1 MLRGVGILLLAL
13 LAACGDAD
21 RSASNSESN
30 APAVGAQPLDAEG
43 FKVRLQP
50 RLPECARRTQA
61 TKGLSPADAESFCTC
76 QLDVIAAKTTP
87 EERDSLLKMTFQTET
102 QKASPEQAKMA
113 TDALLRLQP
122 EITRTCI
129 AN

>member
-1 MLRGVGILLLAL
+1 MRGAGLLLLAL
-13 LAACGDAD
+13 LAACGGAD
-21 RSASNSESN
+21 RSGPNSESG
-30 APAVGAQPLDAEG
+30 PAASAQPLDAEG

-50 RLPECARRTQA
+50 RLPECAQRTQA
-61 TKGLSPADAESFCTC
+61 RKGLSPADAANFCAC
-76 QLDVIAAKTTP
+76 QLDVVASRATP

-102 QKASPEQAKMA
+102 QKPSPEQAKMA
-113 TDALLRLQP
+113 TDTLLRLQP